1 MPDEL
6 LERLRRANS
15 VPDDLPAPPLEPLL
29 DRLEATP
36 ARPAAR
42 RLAGVVGLSLAVAVV
57 VLVAG
62 VVFVIAGHGHRA
74 TSPDATAPTR
84 SSRVVLQAQDTGG
97 GTPGYPGNPASG
109 SRP

>member
-1 MPDEL
+1 
-6 LERLRRANS
+6 
-15 VPDDLPAPPLEPLL
+15 
-29 DRLEATP
+29 
-36 ARPAAR
+36 
-42 RLAGVVGLSLAVAVV
+42 V